1 MSAQLGRE
9 NVHDLAPE
17 EVARGIAEGKV
28 LLVDVREP
36 NETEVE
42 RYPEAFYLPMS
53 EFDPAAIPDPAGRRG
68 RVCLPLRQSLRHR
81 LANGTGCGAPL
92 RCTPR
97 RGPEGLERTR
107 AGNRELTRS
116 APKHQPFGRARAPAC
131 RL

>member
-53 EFDPAAIPDPAGRRG
+53 QFDPAAIPDPQGRRVVFAC
-68 RVCLPLRQSLRHR
+68 RS
-81 LANGTGCGAPL
+81 
-92 RCTPR
+92 
-97 RGPEGLERTR
+97 
-107 AGNRELTRS
+107 GNRTVNASLMAQAAGLPYDAHLAWGVEGC
-116 APKHQPFGRARAPAC
+116 K
-131 RL
+131 

>member
-42 RYPEAFYLPMS
+42 RYPEAFYLPM
-53 EFDPAAIPDPAGRRG
+53 
-68 RVCLPLRQSLRHR
+68 
-81 LANGTGCGAPL
+81 
-92 RCTPR
+92 
-97 RGPEGLERTR
+97 
-107 AGNRELTRS
+107 
-116 APKHQPFGRARAPAC
+116 
-131 RL
+131 